1 MTDCTLCLEWEICPF
16 HKPEPKQEPELTK
29 YTVDAEADTVKI
41 VVHRKALQHPTVING
56 RVVTDCGHYVRIYV
70 NGRLVD
76 EEPND

>member
-1 MTDCTLCLEWEICPF
+1 MNNDCALCLEWEICPF

-41 VVHRKALQHPTVING
+41 KVSRPNVING
-56 RVVTDCGHYVRIYV
+56 RVVSDCGHYVRTYV
-70 NGRLVD
+70 NGRLID